1 MIMTKNTKKI
11 SIIFGIVFLIIILFF
26 VVIRNR
32 IPYYYPGEEKVI
44 KISFN
49 SFNNLRYS
57 GGDFYINTPVSQ
69 KKRVQVSV
77 FDKNGMAIKPE
88 EQGNNLSKKTFR
100 RYSVSKQ
107 TVLFVHIKNREKQFE
122 SLSPEF
128 KVLMGDSEFNYS
140 IFGWSERD

>member
-1 MIMTKNTKKI
+1 MTKNTKKI
-11 SIIFGIVFLIIILFF
+11 SIIFGIVLLIIFLFF

-32 IPYYYPGEEKVI
+32 VPYYYPREEKVI
-44 KISFN
+44 KVSFN

-69 KKRVQVSV
+69 KKQIQVSV
-77 FDKNGMAIKPE
+77 FDKNGKEINPDD
-88 EQGNNLSKKTFR
+88 QGNNLSKKDFR

-122 SLSPEF
+122 ALSPEF

-140 IFGWSERD
+140 IFGWSESD